1 MSAISETIMSAT
13 SHPGDSTVET
23 VEGTAYKGDG
33 YYSRADGF
41 HTVQITVA
49 GFIGTIK
56 LQATLATTPTATDWF
71 DISGVTHTST
81 ATTDAEADGS
91 KVFNFTG
98 KFDWVRA
105 HLVYTDGSINSVK
118 LNH

>member
-13 SHPGDSTVET
+13 THPGDSTVET

-41 HTVQITVA
+41 HTAQITVA

-56 LQATLATTPTATDWF
+56 LQATLTTTPTATDWF

-81 ATTDAEADGS
+81 ATTDTEADGS

-98 KFDWVRA
+98 NFVWVRA